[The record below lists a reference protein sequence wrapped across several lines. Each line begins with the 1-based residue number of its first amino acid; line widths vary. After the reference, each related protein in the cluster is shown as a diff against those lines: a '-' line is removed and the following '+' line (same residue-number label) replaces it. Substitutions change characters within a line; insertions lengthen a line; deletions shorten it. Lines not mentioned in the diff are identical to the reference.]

1 MKKIMLEGKVQFLIL
16 AIFLLQP
23 LIDIYRTFFQGQI
36 SIMGFAIEE
45 LINLLLIGILA
56 ICILI
61 ELFEK
66 KDKKRGLILF
76 IYALLCLI
84 YLAVHFVNT
93 AQFNEALYP
102 AADVSAI
109 RNVYYIFRLYGL
121 PMILLVGIVV
131 FPIKKE
137 VFIRTVQIY
146 SLIVCGTIMISNIT
160 GTSLVTYSLGIE
172 RIEGSILDWGS
183 LNSESYFEGYTSKGF
198 FYSGNQLS
206 SALFAMIPF
215 VSYAFFN
222 RFSVFN
228 TLVLIV
234 QMLAMVM
241 LGTKTAAQGAIIGFG
256 FMFLGAIVLYLI
268 HHHDHIFNK
277 EKRAQWIQQD
287 GKKKLLCAGFS
298 VVLLIS
304 SFGLYRISPCKQRL
318 DYLDYLNTSDEREEK
333 ETIGE
338 RTKEQWIEYIN
349 ENFWYFYINEE
360 YIEDYPVEMNPD
372 FWIRMVKRDRTLN
385 RDQRNFKVQMDQEIM
400 NLNNRSLDKWVGI
413 GYTSNI
419 PYTEK
424 DYYFQYFIMGIGGI
438 ALFIAPYFL
447 IVLASLVDILRYFK
461 EKANLYLMAC
471 GVGICIY
478 FVVAYIAGHTFYSMY
493 NMLILAFYSGMLWN
507 GVKGR

>member
-146 SLIVCGTIMISNIT
+146 SLNVC
-160 GTSLVTYSLGIE
+160 V
-172 RIEGSILDWGS
+172 
-183 LNSESYFEGYTSKGF
+183 
-198 FYSGNQLS
+198 
-206 SALFAMIPF
+206 
-215 VSYAFFN
+215 
-222 RFSVFN
+222 
-228 TLVLIV
+228 
-234 QMLAMVM
+234 
-241 LGTKTAAQGAIIGFG
+241 
-256 FMFLGAIVLYLI
+256 
-268 HHHDHIFNK
+268 
-277 EKRAQWIQQD
+277 
-287 GKKKLLCAGFS
+287 
-298 VVLLIS
+298 
-304 SFGLYRISPCKQRL
+304 
-318 DYLDYLNTSDEREEK
+318 
-333 ETIGE
+333 
-338 RTKEQWIEYIN
+338 
-349 ENFWYFYINEE
+349 
-360 YIEDYPVEMNPD
+360 
-372 FWIRMVKRDRTLN
+372 
-385 RDQRNFKVQMDQEIM
+385 
-400 NLNNRSLDKWVGI
+400 
-413 GYTSNI
+413 
-419 PYTEK
+419 
-424 DYYFQYFIMGIGGI
+424 
-438 ALFIAPYFL
+438 
-447 IVLASLVDILRYFK
+447 
-461 EKANLYLMAC
+461 
-471 GVGICIY
+471 
-478 FVVAYIAGHTFYSMY
+478 
-493 NMLILAFYSGMLWN
+493 
-507 GVKGR
+507 